1 MNNSPYL
8 HDGFMEDMK
17 FYDPIRYNTLQMERQ
32 IINEQYGPN
41 D

>member
-1 MNNSPYL
+1 MKNNPYL
-8 HDGFMEDMK
+8 HDNFMEDMK
-17 FYDPIRYNTLQMERQ
+17 FYDPVRYNILQMERQ